1 VQLHEVFVRVE
12 RVLARMA
19 REQTKAPAAAVA

>member
-1 VQLHEVFVRVE
+1 LHEVFVRIE

-19 REQTKAPAAAVA
+19 REQAKAPAAAVA